1 MKKIVAVILIVVIL
15 YYAFPI
21 AKEYFDNTSHTGNPV
36 TVEIPEGAL
45 SDDIFNI
52 LKQNNLAANRIAFKL
67 KLKTMGAASKLRF
80 GTFELND
87 GMCLKDIISELVA
100 GGKTNNTVKFT
111 VPEGFSVENI
121 AQRAQN
127 LGFCTEKEFLDA
139 LNMNYDYAFLSKIP
153 RGNYKYKLQGFLF
166 PSTYEFY
173 KDAKAYDIINT
184 MLGEF
189 EKQYNSTGA
198 SINDVYLN
206 VIKASLIE
214 RESLLDSEKPI
225 ISGVIKNRIE
235 ADMLLQIDASVVYAV
250 TNGIYDKNSVTYN
263 DLKID
268 SVYNTYKYK
277 GLPAGA
283 ICNPGIKAI
292 QAAITPQ
299 NHNYYYYHTDT
310 DKNDGSHIFTEN
322 YNEHLNTM
330 N

>member
-1 MKKIVAVILIVVIL
+1 MKKIIAVILIIVIL
-15 YYAFPI
+15 YYAFPV
-21 AKEYFDNTSHTGNPV
+21 AKEYFGTTSGAGNAV
-36 TVEIPEGAL
+36 TVEIPEGAV
-45 SDDIFNI
+45 SDDIFEI
-52 LKQNNLAANRIAFKL
+52 LKANSLVSSKLAFKL
-67 KLKTMGAASKLRF
+67 KLKSMGVSSQLKY

-87 GMCLKDIISELVA
+87 GMCLKDIISKLIL
-100 GGKTNNTVKFT
+100 GGKANNTLIFT

-139 LNMNYDYAFLSKIP
+139 LNMNYNYEFLSKIP
-153 RGNYKYKLQGFLF
+153 RANYKYRLQGFLF

-173 KDAKAYDIINT
+173 KDATAYDIINT

-189 EKQYNSTGA
+189 EKQYKSTGA
-198 SINDVYLN
+198 PINDVYLN

-214 RESLLDSEKPI
+214 REALLDNEKPI
-225 ISGVIKNRIE
+225 IAGVIKNRLE
-235 ADMLLQIDASVVYAV
+235 ADMLLQIGASVAYAV
-250 TNGIYDKNSVTYN
+250 TNGIYDKTSITYK

-277 GLPAGA
+277 GLPVGA

-292 QAAITPQ
+292 EAAVNPTD
-299 NHNYYYYHTDT
+299 HNYYYYHTDT
-310 DKNDGSHIFTEN
+310 DKNDGSHIFNEN
-322 YNEHLNTM
+322 YNDHLNTM